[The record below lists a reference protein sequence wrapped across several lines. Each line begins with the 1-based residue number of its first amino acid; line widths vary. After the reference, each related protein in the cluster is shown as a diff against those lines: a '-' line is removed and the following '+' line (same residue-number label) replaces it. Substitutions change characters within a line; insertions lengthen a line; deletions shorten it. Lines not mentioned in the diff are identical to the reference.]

1 MAMEGTASSA
11 QDSANAALDL
21 DAMNTS
27 QSSRCAYTE
36 GGLGTLVGSVPG
48 GSLTLDEPSS
58 SSPMNENRSQQ
69 GLSSTRAAS
78 PSAPQ
83 VQRIRLVPV
92 LGHQSMGYSNSAP
105 IFERRLTSAGCIRIG
120 RLDPPGSDDE
130 ITPIVFRWSKVV
142 SRTHAVIMLDD
153 ENKWYV
159 KDVSSSSGTFL
170 NEERLSPAGRESARK
185 PLSHGDIL
193 QFGMNYRGGVEHIY
207 QAPRVRV
214 ELECGNNIS
223 RARCASSY
231 NIASLRRLR
240 AELASAPGTSNGAKL
255 EDCAICLEKLRP
267 GESLFIAPCAHGW
280 HYRCIRPLVV
290 RGYPLF
296 QCPNCRSNFDLE
308 QDGYDTGEEDCR
320 GVEEED
326 ERLMVED

>member
-1 MAMEGTASSA
+1 MTIDGTATSA
-11 QDSANAALDL
+11 QNSAGAGIAV
-21 DAMNTS
+21 DAVGGTQGNG
-27 QSSRCAYTE
+27 CASTE

-48 GSLTLDEPSS
+48 GSVSLEGPSL
-58 SSPMNENRSQQ
+58 SSPVIEN
-69 GLSSTRAAS
+69 SSHAAS
-78 PSAPQ
+78 ETPNSSPN

-105 IFERRLTSAGCIRIG
+105 IFERRLTGAGCIRIG
-120 RLDPPGSDDE
+120 RLDPPGTGED

-153 ENKWYV
+153 DNRWYI

-170 NEERLSPAGRESARK
+170 NEERLSPAGRESTKR

-193 QFGMNYRGGVEHIY
+193 QFGMNYRGGLEQIY

-214 ELECGNNIS
+214 EIESGHNLS

-231 NIASLRRLR
+231 NIASLKRLR
-240 AELASAPGTSNGAKL
+240 AELASAPGKSNGTKL

-308 QDGYDTGEEDCR
+308 QDGYETGDEDSREDLEEHN
-320 GVEEED
+320 